1 MLLLA
6 YLIFFLARKGKCQ
19 RNALDFFFFSLHSVC
34 RTVILGL
41 KDIVQEESGYA
52 KLQSQ
57 FGVIRKTETAENKTW
72 SPTQGVVKFCIKACN
87 TFLQQISRSLLS
99 ACIAV
104 WTDQDFSTKSALHYK
119 MDLELLGFTIAS
131 LIYSQHR
138 N

>member
-1 MLLLA
+1 MPKKCFSFF
-6 YLIFFLARKGKCQ
+6 FFL
-19 RNALDFFFFSLHSVC
+19 FSLHSVC

-87 TFLQQISRSLLS
+87 TFLQQILEVCFLL
-99 ACIAV
+99 ALLCGLIRILVQNLPCIV
-104 WTDQDFSTKSALHYK
+104 RWT
-119 MDLELLGFTIAS
+119 
-131 LIYSQHR
+131 
-138 N
+138 